1 MEPAS
6 SWILVRLVSAE
17 PQQKLLT
24 NYFFIRVELIYS
36 VVSISAVQHSDPV
49 IYIYTYVLFLILSSI
64 VVYPKRSDIVSPAVL
79 QDLIAYPF

>member
-1 MEPAS
+1 M
-6 SWILVRLVSAE
+6 
-17 PQQKLLT
+17 
-24 NYFFIRVELIYS
+24 IYS